1 MSDINFRLGSSK
13 EPKGH
18 AVIYFVEEENIFVS
32 YVVDFPITVDMS
44 KYIPEMFADQ
54 IPDQDMDKIIIPPVP
69 EKYEGSMESLENL
82 CNLRGDDLV
91 DGGTINIKDSTLAMS
106 KLSKLGKDYSDI
118 CKDFYDN
125 VSLKKI
131 FNNSADSSKND
142 FSNLTESELLA
153 EITKIVGNIKFLKD
167 NNESINSEIE
177 NIDNISSLLPENRK
191 IKEILRYLDLE
202 KKNSEA
208 IISAYI
214 SRAYSMFK
222 EDYIKVK
229 ELENEIL
236 ELENNWPL
244 KKEQVF

>member
-1 MSDINFRLGSSK
+1 M
-13 EPKGH
+13 
-18 AVIYFVEEENIFVS
+18 S

-54 IPDQDMDKIIIPPVP
+54 IPEQDMDKIIIPPVP
-69 EKYEGSMESLENL
+69 EKYEGSIESLENL
-82 CNLRGDDLV
+82 CKLRGDDLV
-91 DGGTINIKDSTLAMS
+91 DGGTINIKESTLAMS
-106 KLSKLGKDYSDI
+106 KLSKLGQDYSDT

-131 FNNSADSSKND
+131 FNNSVDSSKNE

-167 NNESINSEIE
+167 NNESISSEIE
-177 NIDNISSLLPENRK
+177 NINNISSLLPENRK
-191 IKEILRYLDLE
+191 IKEILDYLDLE

-236 ELENNWPL
+236 ELENN
-244 KKEQVF
+244 

>member
-54 IPDQDMDKIIIPPVP
+54 IPEQDMDKIIIPPVP
-69 EKYEGSMESLENL
+69 EKYHGNIESLENL
-82 CNLRGDDLV
+82 CNHRGDDLIN
-91 DGGTINIKDSTLAMS
+91 GGSILIKDSTLAMS
-106 KLSKLGKDYSDI
+106 KLSKIGKDYSDI

-125 VSLKKI
+125 LSLNKIFSNSKKI
-131 FNNSADSSKND
+131 SS
-142 FSNLTESELLA
+142 SEYLNLSESDLLA
-153 EITKIVGNIKFLKD
+153 EVTKIVGKIKFQKD
-167 NNESINSEIE
+167 NNESVDPEIE
-177 NIDNISSLLPENRK
+177 KVKNISKLLPENRK
-191 IKEILRYLDLE
+191 IKEIINFLDLE
-202 KKNSEA
+202 KRNSEK

-214 SRAYSMFK
+214 SRAYSMLN

-229 ELENEIL
+229 ELETEIL
-236 ELENNWPL
+236 ELDNN
-244 KKEQVF
+244 